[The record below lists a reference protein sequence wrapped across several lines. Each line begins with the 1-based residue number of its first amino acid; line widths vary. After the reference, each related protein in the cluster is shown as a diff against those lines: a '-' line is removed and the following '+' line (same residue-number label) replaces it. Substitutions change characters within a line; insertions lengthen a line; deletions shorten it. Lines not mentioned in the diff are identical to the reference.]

1 MCVPGF
7 EMTQSWSTVNDAV
20 MSAFDERD
28 WEILVKTVRCE
39 DKISANEETVNESD
53 DRFAWMEKEVDGN
66 DDEANRSKH

>member
-1 MCVPGF
+1 
-7 EMTQSWSTVNDAV
+7 